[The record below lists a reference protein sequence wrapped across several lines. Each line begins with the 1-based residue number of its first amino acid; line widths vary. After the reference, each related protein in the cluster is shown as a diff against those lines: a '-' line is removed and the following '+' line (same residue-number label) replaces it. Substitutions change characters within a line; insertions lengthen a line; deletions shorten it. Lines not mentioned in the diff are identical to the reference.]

1 MIRHRSACCFF
12 LLLSAQKR
20 VLLALVFTPVAA
32 NSCVCVCVFIQLPMA
47 ASPAPQ
53 SPARRS
59 RLLDEWEVIRDG
71 IGGHRPGPVPYALV
85 TTEPKQGNLV
95 LWQSGVLACD
105 LRAVVHSHA
114 AGFRVRV
121 DPDAGRARATSAC
134 GRSQVALTAHRRAA
148 FCRN

>member
-1 MIRHRSACCFF
+1 M
-12 LLLSAQKR
+12 
-20 VLLALVFTPVAA
+20 
-32 NSCVCVCVFIQLPMA
+32 CVCVCFYTELPEA
-47 ASPAPQ
+47 AAPAPQ
-53 SPARRS
+53 SPARRP
-59 RLLDEWEVIRDG
+59 RLLDEWKVTRDG
-71 IGGHRPGPVPYALV
+71 TQGDHRPGPVPCALV

-148 FCRN
+148 FCRS